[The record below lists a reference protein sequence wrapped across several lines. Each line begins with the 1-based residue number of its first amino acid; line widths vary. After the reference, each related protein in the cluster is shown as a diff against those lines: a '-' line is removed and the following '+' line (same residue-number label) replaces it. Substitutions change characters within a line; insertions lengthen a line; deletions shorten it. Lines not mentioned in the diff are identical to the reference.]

1 MWLVNENITLRALEP
16 EDLDLLYSWENQSE
30 HWDSTSTIQ
39 PYSRF
44 ALREY
49 ISQAAANIYESKQL
63 RLMIKDNQTQQTVGT
78 VDLYNLDIHHSRVAV
93 GLFVASEF
101 QGNGYAKSALQLVE
115 DYVFN
120 YLNINQL
127 YAEVSV
133 ENKVSI
139 QLFSRAGFKV
149 SYLQQWIKTAQG
161 FEDVGF
167 FQKFGEKK
175 LKNKD

>member
-16 EDLDLLYSWENQSE
+16 EDLDLLYKWENQSE

-44 ALREY
+44 ALKEY

-63 RLMIKDNQTQQTVGT
+63 RLMIEDNSSKQTVGT
-78 VDLYNLDIHHSRVAV
+78 IDLYNFDIQHSRVAV

-101 QGNGYAKSALQLVE
+101 QGKGYAKSALKLVE

-120 YLNINQL
+120 YLKINQL

-139 QLFSRAGFKV
+139 QLFSQADFKAT
-149 SYLQQWIKTAQG
+149 YLKQWIKTAKG

-167 FQKFGEKK
+167 FQKLRAEKV
-175 LKNKD
+175 